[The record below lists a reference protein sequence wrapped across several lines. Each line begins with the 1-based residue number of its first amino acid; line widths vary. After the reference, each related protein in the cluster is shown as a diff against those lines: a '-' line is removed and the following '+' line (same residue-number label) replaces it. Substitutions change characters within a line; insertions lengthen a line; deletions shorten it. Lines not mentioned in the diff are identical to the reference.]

1 MLPNF
6 IVVGAAKAGTT
17 SLYHYLAE
25 HPEVYMS
32 PEKEP
37 NFFSKEEIESQNLYY
52 KKKNINTIE
61 EYKKLFCEAKNE
73 KAVGEASVSYLY
85 YPFVPQK
92 IKNFIP
98 DARIIISLRNPFERA
113 FSHYLMDLR
122 LGYINISFED
132 VVYKRVEHKYLNL
145 YYQQYVELGFYFEQV
160 RRYIK
165 CFGEDQVKIILFED
179 LKNKPKETISNLYRF
194 LDVKENFLPH
204 FESRHNVFKL
214 PKNRLFSRIYS
225 IHGLRKVISSLMSG
239 KLKERIN
246 NIFCNTKRPIIN
258 LKTKEFLLSLYFND
272 IEKLETLIERDLR
285 NWKY

>member
-6 IVVGAAKAGTT
+6 IIVGAPKAGTT
-17 SLYHYLAE
+17 SLYYYLAE

-32 PEKEP
+32 SEKEP
-37 NFFSKEEIESQNLYY
+37 NFFSKGEIEKQNLYY
-52 KKKNINTIE
+52 KKRNVETVE
-61 EYKKLFCEAKNE
+61 EYIKLFKNVKNE

-85 YPFVPQK
+85 YQEVPQK
-92 IKNFIP
+92 IKRIIP
-98 DARIIISLRNPFERA
+98 DAKIIIALRSPVERA

-122 LGYINISFED
+122 LGYIELSFED

-145 YYQQYVELGFYFEQV
+145 FYQQYVELGFYFEQV
-160 RRYIK
+160 TRYIK
-165 CFGEDQVKIILFED
+165 CFGRDQIKIILFED

-194 LDVKENFLPH
+194 LGVKEKFLPH

-272 IEKLETLIERDLR
+272 IEKLETLIERDLK
-285 NWKY
+285 NWKF